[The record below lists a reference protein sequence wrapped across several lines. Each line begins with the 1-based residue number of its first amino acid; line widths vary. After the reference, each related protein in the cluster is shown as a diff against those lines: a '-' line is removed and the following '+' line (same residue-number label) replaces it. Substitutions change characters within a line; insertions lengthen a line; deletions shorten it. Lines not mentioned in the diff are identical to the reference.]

1 MELCAL
7 VMAAKQ
13 VDALS
18 FYVTGTEDEVELQ
31 TALSPQQV
39 KWTAWELAGV
49 RKCWAEVFFASV
61 AEAEQAYS
69 QAQGCVVAV
78 RRLHCLV
85 KRALTSVWVS
95 GLPFVVY
102 ARDLFTGLTEL
113 VPGLLRVTLPR
124 NPK

>member
-1 MELCAL
+1 
-7 VMAAKQ
+7 MAAKQ

-18 FYVTGTEDEVELQ
+18 FYVTGTEDDVELQ
-31 TALSPQQV
+31 SALSPQQI
-39 KWTAWELAGV
+39 KWIAWELAGV

-69 QAQGCVVAV
+69 QAQGLVVAG

-85 KRALTSVWVS
+85 KRALTSIWVS